1 MIPTIG
7 HDQNSQLRL
16 ILNVLGSPSTWRLW
30 TQVKDNPHI
39 SSFIPIDPNQDHAPT
54 IEKVKAYLCATH
66 AFIHFLPR
74 NRSLNDRI
82 LSYVCNPEAVILGS
96 STDRRS
102 EERISCM
109 TDVFI
114 RYLTL
119 PLIAQLRKENDLVT
133 VMNRLL
139 PDIELEPE
147 DLQDLTLSLE
157 EGKEKLSQIEHLDLK
172 ETYIVTFPK
181 ELCPCLSHVRSID
194 LSANNLGHTPLRFLE
209 DLFSLPHLESLDL
222 SFNSFSFQG
231 WIRIEALL
239 PLLKNVKS
247 INLKN
252 TNLTKAPE
260 TFSRVLFGLPSLERA
275 DLSSNQF
282 LPSSLVKIYQHA
294 LPKGIFVQT

>member
-1 MIPTIG
+1 
-7 HDQNSQLRL
+7 
-16 ILNVLGSPSTWRLW
+16 
-30 TQVKDNPHI
+30 
-39 SSFIPIDPNQDHAPT
+39 
-54 IEKVKAYLCATH
+54 
-66 AFIHFLPR
+66 
-74 NRSLNDRI
+74 
-82 LSYVCNPEAVILGS
+82 
-96 STDRRS
+96 
-102 EERISCM
+102 M

-172 ETYIVTFPK
+172 ETYITTFPK
-181 ELCPCLSHVRSID
+181 ELCPYLSHVRSID
-194 LSANNLGHTPLRFLE
+194 LSANNLGHTPLRFFG

-222 SFNSFSFQG
+222 SFNSFSFEE

-252 TNLTKAPE
+252 TDLKEAPATFFKALFELPNLK
-260 TFSRVLFGLPSLERA
+260 RA